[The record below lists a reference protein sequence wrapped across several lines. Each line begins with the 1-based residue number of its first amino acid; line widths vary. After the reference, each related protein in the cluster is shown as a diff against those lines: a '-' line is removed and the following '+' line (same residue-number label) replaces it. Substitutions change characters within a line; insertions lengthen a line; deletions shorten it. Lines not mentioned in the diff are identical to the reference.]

1 MRNASYEAEEMSNG
15 RTEIAAHVLTS
26 RQQVLCYDVTAS
38 SYCGSAWIDGGRM
51 AESQLSRPAQ
61 FYVHIYGWRSGGD
74 APMQFHLSVRF
85 IVFRSI
91 L

>member
-38 SYCGSAWIDGGRM
+38 SYCGSA
-51 AESQLSRPAQ
+51 
-61 FYVHIYGWRSGGD
+61 
-74 APMQFHLSVRF
+74 
-85 IVFRSI
+85 
-91 L
+91 